1 MQMTLNLRT
10 VLTSLSFCALLGL
23 SAANGAT
30 VIKLNLAGTGPDLAM
45 NASGVL
51 GTTSDADPTTT
62 GDQNTE
68 IDYTGFLDPLFTD
81 VTTNT
86 ASFSI
91 AGLQRTGNPS
101 IIGGTLI
108 VQDFFG
114 GTFNLYSPTNALLLS
129 GNLQDSTLTGVIGG
143 TGTGSIFTT
152 KVGTFTS
159 GSLLPNL
166 LPNSLNVSMALTN
179 VNNGLGFVLSGAPF
193 ALQPFTTDAS
203 VNISGEAGLGPGLP
217 EPTSIAIALL
227 GAVGFSFI
235 GRRRA

>member
-1 MQMTLNLRT
+1 MTHKLGYISAFL
-10 VLTSLSFCALLGL
+10 LFCALLGS
-23 SAANGAT
+23 SAAKGET
-30 VIKLNLAGTGPDLAM
+30 VIKLSLAGTTPDLAM
-45 NASGVL
+45 DGGGVL
-51 GTTSDADPTTT
+51 GTTSDGDAATT
-62 GDQNTE
+62 GDQNTA
-68 IDYTGFLDPLFTD
+68 IDYTGFLDPELAD
-81 VTTNT
+81 VITST
-86 ASFSI
+86 ASFTV

-101 IIGGTLI
+101 VIGGAVV

-114 GTFNLYSPTNALLLS
+114 GTFNLYSPTNSLLLS

-159 GSLLPNL
+159 GSLLPYV

-179 VNNGLGFVLSGAPF
+179 VNNGFGFVVSGSPF

-203 VNISGEAGLGPGLP
+203 VNITADQGLGPGIP
-217 EPTSIAIALL
+217 EPTSIAAALL